1 VDTCPSWFTPN
12 DLATRKNTSVDKRLL
27 SRNIQEKNKK
37 NKMAEQILNIIRDSL
52 KTRDTEFLEF
62 PDLNPDVAS
71 QVLASLQKH
80 EDNHGRLGLR

>member
-1 VDTCPSWFTPN
+1 
-12 DLATRKNTSVDKRLL
+12 LTSDYSAGISKK
-27 SRNIQEKNKK
+27 KNKK

-62 PDLNPDVAS
+62 PNLNPDVAS
-71 QVLASLQKH
+71 QILTSLQEH